1 MLPLRGDGARIHQR
15 SGWTLGKATR
25 RWDMPTTET
34 FVETRRNK
42 ITSWQTRVTVTRVP
56 AAVSDLSQTARWLL
70 TVGVANIVSVEL
82 LKIERQSVDFPSSH
96 PYVEEGFEVRFAC
109 GAVGYVNRYREQ
121 QELDALVVGT
131 DGYLHGLAVWRKRG
145 HIVGS
150 PVPWIGTKFGRR
162 ARLNPD
168 RLPRCCAAELYA
180 RAQGRPWGVST
191 H

>member
-1 MLPLRGDGARIHQR
+1 MPCLRDKEAGVHPDR
-15 SGWTLGKATR
+15 GWTLGRVAR

-34 FVETRRNK
+34 FVEMSRNK
-42 ITSWQTRVTVTRVP
+42 STSWQTRVTVTREP

-70 TVGVANIVSVEL
+70 TVGAANIVSVEL

-109 GAVGYVNRYREQ
+109 GAIGYVNKHREQ

-131 DGYLHGLAVWRKRG
+131 EGYLHGLSVWRKRG

-150 PVPWIGTKFGRR
+150 PVPWLRTKFGRR
-162 ARLNPD
+162 SRLNPD

-180 RAQGRPWGVST
+180 RAQGLPWSIWT
-191 H
+191 D